1 MEDLFKRNLLTLR
14 KPTVPKTFGEAVL
27 VPGWWKPREGKK
39 SVPKKILIDESYSEK
54 VQMIESLERFAQEKI
69 QESATPVIKI
79 EGGEIALKPEP
90 VWTGVGLA
98 QDKESLFKALSL
110 EPEILEILLS
120 AKITGQVRVLFV
132 SENFRPFA
140 EVKPELKSGMINE
153 ILAGFPLKTAEFFER
168 MIVAMKLN
176 SSEIILYPVENQEK
190 DLSSE
195 VMSIAAFYKPE
206 VIITL
211 GAKASQR
218 ILKSQDRLSLL
229 HGQFFKR
236 NVEGVGSFQVV
247 PLYHPSIIE
256 TNQAMKKTAW
266 TDMQKIMSYL
276 KKLS

>member
-14 KPTVPKTFGEAVL
+14 KPVTPQTFGEAL
-27 VPGWWKPREGKK
+27 LSPGWWKPSELKRPMTKK
-39 SVPKKILIDESYSEK
+39 VKIDDSYSEK

-69 QESATPVIKI
+69 QESASPVIKLD
-79 EGGEIALKPEP
+79 GGEIVLKAEP
-90 VWTGVGLA
+90 TWNVSLA
-98 QDKESLFKALSL
+98 QDSQTLIQSLSL

-120 AKITGQVRVLFV
+120 KKFAGAVKVLFV
-132 SENFRPFA
+132 AENFRSYSD
-140 EVKPELKSGMINE
+140 VKPDLKSGMINE

-168 MIVAMKLN
+168 MIVAMKLS
-176 SSEIILYPVENQEK
+176 SSEIILYPVENQEQ
-190 DLSSE
+190 DLSDQ

-211 GAKASQR
+211 GAKASQK
-218 ILKSQDRLSLL
+218 ILKSQERLSLL

-236 NVEGVGSFQVV
+236 TIEGAGSFQVV

-256 TNQAMKKTAW
+256 TNLAMKKTAW
-266 TDMQKIMSYL
+266 ADMQKIMVHL